1 MIRSLLLLLAASIT
15 LSLHP
20 APLRAQYIYVDVD
33 GDSVCTANDVLP
45 AGNDTVWVWLDTNHD
60 AAGSEVSCPT
70 GESLTM
76 SGYVVTLLLGSFAQ
90 GAHVSDPVNV
100 GTWVNK
106 MPAFTIDAGQISYY
120 AAGQWVRVG
129 YRSTE
134 PPVHV
139 PPGRYLLGGLP
150 IEVPNAECN
159 VARVLSGAEVGS
171 PERTG
176 FTSRCAGN
184 DGDFKMSLGVDFED
198 TCDVVMGCLGVE
210 TTTWGSIK
218 SRYR

>member
-1 MIRSLLLLLAASIT
+1 MIRSLLLMLAASLA
-15 LSLHP
+15 LSLP
-20 APLRAQYIYVDVD
+20 AAPLLAQYIYVDVD

-45 AGNDTVWVWLDTNHD
+45 MGNDTVWVWLDTNHD
-60 AAGSEVSCPT
+60 ATGNEVSCPT
-70 GESLTM
+70 GEALTM
-76 SGYVVTLLLGSFAQ
+76 SGYVVNLLLGSFAQ

-100 GTWVNK
+100 GTWVNR
-106 MPAFTIDAGQISYY
+106 MPTFTVDAGQFSYY

-129 YRSTE
+129 FSSPE
-134 PPVHV
+134 PPAHV

-150 IEVPNAECN
+150 IEMPHAECN

-176 FTSRCAGN
+176 FTSLCAGN
-184 DGDFKMSLGVDFED
+184 DGDFKMSLSVDFEG
-198 TCDVVMGCLGVE
+198 TCDVTSGCLGVKP
-210 TTTWGSIK
+210 TTWGNIK